1 MSDKKI
7 RVLIVDDEPLGR
19 EIVRA
24 MLEHETEI
32 EIVLECENGKQAI
45 DAINTLRPDLMFLDI
60 QMPQINGF
68 DVIKA
73 VGESKLPYIIFI
85 TAYDHYAI
93 KAFDV
98 NALDYVLKPIDPDRF
113 AQSISKAL
121 KVIKNKSESEFN
133 QRILALFDSQKPSD
147 TYLERISVKSDGK
160 IFLLRTSEIE
170 WIIAEGNYVSVHI
183 SKRSYLL
190 RITISLLETKLQPN
204 KFHRIN
210 RSTIVNI
217 DFIKELVPMFRGE
230 YQVILQDG
238 TSLKLSSRFRD
249 NLVKFL
255 GGLF

>member
-1 MSDKKI
+1 MNTKRI

-24 MLEHETEI
+24 MLADEQEI
-32 EIVLECENGKQAI
+32 EVVSECENGKQAI
-45 DAINTLRPDLMFLDI
+45 KAIDTLRPDLMFLDI
-60 QMPQINGF
+60 QMPAINGF

-73 VGESKLPYIIFI
+73 IDKNILPYIIFI

-98 NALDYVLKPIDPDRF
+98 NALDYVLKPVDPDRF
-113 AQSISKAL
+113 AQSVNKAL
-121 KVIKNKSESEFN
+121 NIIKNKSEYSFSE
-133 QRILALFDSQKPSD
+133 RILALFDTQRPVE
-147 TYLERISVKSDGK
+147 TYLERLSVKSDGK

-170 WIIAEGNYVSVHI
+170 WIIAEGNYVSAHI
-183 SKRSYLL
+183 GKKAYLL
-190 RITISLLETKLQPN
+190 RITISLLETKLRPN

-217 DFIKELVPMFRGE
+217 DYVKELVPMFRGE
-230 YQVILQDG
+230 YQVVLHDG

-249 NLVKFL
+249 NLVRFL

>member
-1 MSDKKI
+1 MSEKKI

-24 MLEHETEI
+24 MLENETEI
-32 EIVLECENGKQAI
+32 ETVLECENGKQAI
-45 DAINTLRPDLMFLDI
+45 DAIDTLRPDLMFLDI

-73 VGESKLPYIIFI
+73 VDRSKLPYIIFI

-98 NALDYVLKPIDPDRF
+98 NALDYLLKPIDPDRF
-113 AQSISKAL
+113 AQSIGRAL
-121 KVIKNKSESEFN
+121 KVIKNKSEYEFS
-133 QRILALFDSQKPSD
+133 QRVLALFDPQKPYD

-183 SKRSYLL
+183 GKKSYLL